1 MAPRS
6 DAGQREVRRRILR
19 WYARKGRVL
28 PWRGIRDPYRILV
41 AEIMSHQTRLD
52 RVEKLYPRFVR
63 KFPTFRSLAHARQ
76 SDVVVAWR
84 GLGYNG
90 RAVRLHRLAQQ
101 VVEEHGG
108 SLPERLDEVLAL
120 PGIGP
125 YTAHALMVAL
135 HGTDDP
141 VVDVNVRRVL
151 SRAFWPMA
159 THAGLRP
166 EREIWRL
173 GARLVPRG
181 RGYDWAQALMDL
193 GAMVCTARGP
203 KCGVCPV
210 EDLCASRLILR
221 QAADAHPP
229 PRPERSMR
237 RIPDRIY
244 RGRVVEELR
253 NRRSGIAL
261 RILGPRI
268 LPGFSRSHA
277 AWFARVLQGLE
288 RDALIRLSGPLEDP
302 HTRVRL
308 A

>member
-6 DAGQREVRRRILR
+6 EAGEREVRRRILR
-19 WYARKGRVL
+19 WYAREGRVL

-52 RVEKLYPRFVR
+52 RVEKLYPTFVR
-63 KFPTFRSLAHARQ
+63 RFPTFRSLAQARQ

-90 RAVRLHRLAQQ
+90 RAVRLRRLAQR
-101 VVEEHGG
+101 VVDEHGG
-108 SLPERLDEVLAL
+108 SVPDRLDEMLAL

-125 YTAHALMVAL
+125 YTAHALMVSV

-151 SRAFWPMA
+151 SRIFWPMA
-159 THAGLRP
+159 STSDVRP

-173 GARLVPRG
+173 GTGIVPRG

-193 GAMVCTARGP
+193 GAMVCSARGP
-203 KCGVCPV
+203 KCALCPV
-210 EDLCASRLILR
+210 EDLCASRPVLR
-221 QAADAHPP
+221 PP
-229 PRPERSMR
+229 AKSRPRSLPERSMR
-237 RIPDRIY
+237 GIPDRIY

-253 NRRSGIAL
+253 GRRAGIPV
-261 RILGPRI
+261 RVLGPRV
-268 LPGFSRSHA
+268 LPDFSASHA
-277 AWFARVLQGLE
+277 AWLARILKGLE
-288 RDALIRLSGPLEDP
+288 RDALIRLGGPVADP
-302 HTRVRL
+302 RTRVHL